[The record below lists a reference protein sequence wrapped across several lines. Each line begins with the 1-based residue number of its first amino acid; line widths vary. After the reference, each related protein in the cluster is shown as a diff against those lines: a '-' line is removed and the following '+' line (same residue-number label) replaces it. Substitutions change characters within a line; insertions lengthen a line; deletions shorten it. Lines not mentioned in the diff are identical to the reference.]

1 MVFRGSCLERGIDFI
16 NFCLKQGII
25 TRPYVFINLQNPA
38 FLPPCIWQVPP
49 RYERQSKPW
58 CPVGVLRKH
67 DALGS
72 RFRLRFRML
81 QLKTPVFCGL

>member
-1 MVFRGSCLERGIDFI
+1 MGSPPKATTLPQQ
-16 NFCLKQGII
+16 LKYQIS
-25 TRPYVFINLQNPA
+25 
-38 FLPPCIWQVPP
+38 PCIRKLRP

-58 CPVGVLRKH
+58 CPVFCQMHDARPH

-72 RFRLRFRML
+72 RLRLRFRML